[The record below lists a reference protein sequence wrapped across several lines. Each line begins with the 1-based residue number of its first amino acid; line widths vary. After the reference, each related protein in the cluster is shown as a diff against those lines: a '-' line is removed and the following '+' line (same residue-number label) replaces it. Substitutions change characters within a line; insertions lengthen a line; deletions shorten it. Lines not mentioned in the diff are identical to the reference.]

1 MLELLEQ
8 ILENSFYFVSD
19 DNISSNTDAISHMME
34 SEPEVLA
41 TSPSEGGSGASGAK
55 QPKGDSEFCKKLTDD
70 VLEMQRSS
78 RFNLLSVV
86 EHVDENNRKHVAA
99 AAGAKIPLVGD
110 IAYNGCISFPAPTPA
125 PSKK

>member
-8 ILENSFYFVSD
+8 IVKTVSILLED
-19 DNISSNTDAISHMME
+19 DTISSNTDAVSQMME

-41 TSPSEGGSGASGAK
+41 TSPSEGGSGASGVK

-78 RFNLLSVV
+78 RFNLLSVA

-99 AAGAKIPLVGD
+99 AAGAKIFLVGD
-110 IAYNGCISFPAPTPA
+110 IAYNGCISFPALTPA